1 MDDDVRA
8 GLRSGARGT
17 ASTTVDAGTERA
29 AGASRCAGGRATR
42 STSILPWRS
51 ALRRNAVRVDYAA
64 IADPAALVKR
74 LTEDV
79 RARSSTTVISG
90 WSAIPR
96 GATTSLS
103 TRSSGCRAMWVI
115 QFMCSGIGRATRSR
129 AFACAAT
136 APDLL
141 LRECCR
147 SHGILL
153 FHRR

>member
-1 MDDDVRA
+1 VRW
-8 GLRSGARGT
+8 RT
-17 ASTTVDAGTERA
+17 CDAQYIDPAMAQRIGK
-29 AGASRCAGGRATR
+29 
-42 STSILPWRS
+42 

-90 WSAIPR
+90 WSDHPEGRDNVAFDQIERMPGNVGYSIHVQWDRPR
-96 GATTSLS
+96 DALVGVT
-103 TRSSGCRAMWVI
+103 V
-115 QFMCSGIGRATRSR
+115 CSCISVAPSR
-129 AFACAAT
+129 AIACAAT